1 MSSCIVMSIV
11 GKSVIIDAMDAELAP
26 KISEAIIKD
35 NERAR
40 KARDKRK
47 KRKKRRDRRSDDR

>member
-1 MSSCIVMSIV
+1 MSIV
-11 GKSVIIDAMDAELAP
+11 GKSILIDHMDAELAP

-40 KARDKRK
+40 KAREKREKERRKRRK
-47 KRKKRRDRRSDDR
+47 KRGR

>member
-1 MSSCIVMSIV
+1 MSIV
-11 GKSVIIDAMDAELAP
+11 GKSVMIDAMNPELAP

-47 KRKKRRDRRSDDR
+47 KRKKRRGRRSDDA